1 MPIFNSSGR
10 AGAAAAAALTGL
22 TILAAGDAGLFA
34 AEFECLVEPYLEVNV
49 SSAVPGILDEVAVD
63 RGDVVTTG
71 QVLVRLKSDV
81 ERANYDLVKAR
92 AEFAARNVK
101 RNEELYRK
109 QMISV
114 HEKDEL
120 ETQMQLLRL
129 EIREVEERLKL
140 REIRSPLTGVVVK
153 RHYSPGEFVESEP
166 ILELAQIDPLRV
178 EVAVPVAMHGRI
190 KVGMTAAVRW
200 EAPVDATR
208 QARVTV
214 VDPLVDPASGMI
226 GIRLELA
233 NPNGELP
240 AGTQCSVRFPVASE

>member
-1 MPIFNSSGR
+1 MLIFNNPVKVVMV
-10 AGAAAAAALTGL
+10 ATLAILTVLVATHGAV
-22 TILAAGDAGLFA
+22 FA
-34 AEFECLVEPYLEVNV
+34 EEFECLVEPYLKVKV

-63 RGDVVTTG
+63 RGDVVAKG
-71 QVLVRLKSDV
+71 QVLARLKSDV
-81 ERANYDLVKAR
+81 ERANHNLIKAR

-120 ETQMQLLRL
+120 ETQALLLQLEL
-129 EIREVEERLKL
+129 REVEERLRL
-140 REIRSPLTGVVVK
+140 REILSPLDGVVVK
-153 RHYSPGEFVESEP
+153 RHFSAGEFVESEP

-178 EVAVPVAMHGRI
+178 EVAVPVSMHGRI

-208 QARVTV
+208 EARVTV
-214 VDPLVDPASGMI
+214 VDPVVDPASGMI

-233 NPNGELP
+233 NPKAELP
-240 AGTQCSVRFPVASE
+240 AGTQCTVRFPLAVADP

>member
-1 MPIFNSSGR
+1 MPTFNNR
-10 AGAAAAAALTGL
+10 MNAAAAVVLAGL
-22 TILAAGDAGLFA
+22 TILVAADAGPSA
-34 AEFECLVEPYLEVNV
+34 AEFECLVSPYLEVNV
-49 SSAVPGILDEVAVD
+49 SSALPGILGEVAVD
-63 RGDVVTTG
+63 RGDIVTQG
-71 QVLVRLKSDV
+71 QVLARLKSDV

-109 QMISV
+109 QMISI

-120 ETQMQLLRL
+120 ETQMLLLRL
-129 EIREVEERLKL
+129 EVREVEERLKL
-140 REIRSPLTGVVVK
+140 REILSPLSGVVVK
-153 RHYSPGEFVESEP
+153 RHYSAGEFVESEP

-190 KVGMTAAVRW
+190 KVGMIATVRW

-208 QARVTV
+208 EARVTV
-214 VDPLVDPASGMI
+214 VDPVVDPASGTI

-233 NPNGELP
+233 NPNAELP
-240 AGTQCSVRFPVASE
+240 AGTQCSVNFPVAEPRP